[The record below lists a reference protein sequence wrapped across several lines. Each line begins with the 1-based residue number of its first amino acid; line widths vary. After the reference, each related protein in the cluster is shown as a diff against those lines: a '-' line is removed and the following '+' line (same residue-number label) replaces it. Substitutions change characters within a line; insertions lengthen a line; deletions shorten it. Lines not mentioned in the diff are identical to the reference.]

1 MAMSKSQKEGERLP
15 SWRLYLAGFAMF
27 VVVATWMKLGVE
39 QQPFNPTV
47 ALLGAGTLVLST
59 SDILTLCVPLKD
71 LTHSYMRL
79 LTGLLSIAAVFA
91 YVIN

>member
-1 MAMSKSQKEGERLP
+1 MSKSQKEGERLP
-15 SWRLYLAGFAMF
+15 AWRLYLAGFAMF

-47 ALLGAGTLVLST
+47 ALFGAGLLVLST
-59 SDILTLCVPLKD
+59 SDILSLCVPLKD

-79 LTGLLSIAAVFA
+79 LTGLLSIAAVFS